1 MRKQYT
7 RPTLDEALCI
17 VADLADQNILNDQ
30 AAEENRLET
39 EQRRQRAS
47 CAGVD
52 RYAKRLR
59 RARPAWNRLF
69 KILAADVEQRIEN
82 NTGDPAENQKILR
95 DLAIVQRIFSDR
107 V

>member
-1 MRKQYT
+1 MKKYA
-7 RPTLDEALCI
+7 RPTLDEAFCI

-30 AAEENRLET
+30 AAEENHLET
-39 EQRRQRAS
+39 EQRRQRVS

-52 RYAKRLR
+52 RYTKRLR

-69 KILAADVEQRIEN
+69 KILAADVERRIEDN
-82 NTGDPAENQKILR
+82 AGDPLENQKILR
-95 DLAIVQRIFSDR
+95 DLAIVQRIFSTQ